1 VQKDKVKEKI
11 KKYKEEKRKPTI
23 KEEFL
28 TDVEEK
34 KEWSKSKN
42 PKKEQDIS
50 WVNLDQTLLKI
61 DEGQE

>member
-1 VQKDKVKEKI
+1 MKEKI
-11 KKYKEEKRKPTI
+11 KKYKDDKRKPTI

-42 PKKEQDIS
+42 TKKEQDIT